1 MRCLKCNKEF
11 DEEHPMKVYLCGH
24 SYHKWCPGDEKLF
37 NRIDYRFST
46 ACNKELSL
54 IKDEEALE

>member
-1 MRCLKCNKEF
+1 
-11 DEEHPMKVYLCGH
+11 MKVYLCGH

-54 IKDEEALE
+54 IKDEEALD